1 MKRKRIHLLSA
12 VNAKNV
18 SKSGGTY
25 TIREVCGATDGIV
38 MNGVLYAG
46 DQLESSIDTLEGK
59 PAPAG
64 HPKNEE
70 GHFISALHGDALLN
84 SYMGAICR
92 NARHEGGRS
101 LVDIVINE
109 AQAKAHPDG
118 VKLIE
123 RLDNAIS
130 GTDAEP
136 IHVSTGLLTIPV
148 QANGESRGKKY
159 SRIATNI
166 EYDHLAILLHEQ
178 GAGKPE
184 QGVGMFLNSEGQ
196 PEEIEVA
203 EVNTDADDRRF
214 EGLTGWIRKLLGN
227 ADLSFDQISQGLY
240 KGLADG
246 YWLAEVF
253 DKYAIYSDRDNRMWR
268 QDYSVGSDG
277 SVAWQGQPAEVK
289 RTVSYEAVTT
299 NRHTEID
306 PMKDHI
312 LAALNAAGVQTTGMD
327 DAAMLQAYNLLIA
340 KPVKTE
346 LDAANAKL
354 AEIETAARNAEE
366 TEAASLATELAV
378 NSALTV
384 DDLKKLGVARLKE
397 LKAAKGNTAA
407 PVTPGGAAK
416 PGDEFKAYSLNAFL
430 ETSAK

>member
-38 MNGVLYAG
+38 MNDVLYAG
-46 DQLESSIDTLEGK
+46 DQLESGVDTLEGK

-64 HPKNEE
+64 HPKNAE

-84 SYMGAICR
+84 AYMGAVCR

-101 LVDIVINE
+101 LVDVVINE

-130 GTDAEP
+130 GADAEP
-136 IHVSTGLLTIPV
+136 IHVSTGLLAILV

-159 SRIATNI
+159 TRIATNI

-184 QGVGMFLNSEGQ
+184 QGVGMFLNSDGQ

-240 KGLADG
+240 KGLQDG

-277 SVAWQGQPAEVK
+277 SVAWQGQPSEVK
-289 RTVSYEAVTT
+289 RTVSYEAVS
-299 NRHTEID
+299 NRQPLEFD

-327 DAAMLQAYNLLIA
+327 DAAILKAYGALQA
-340 KPVKTE
+340 KPHV
-346 LDAANAKL
+346 DALAAVNAKL
-354 AEIETAARNAEE
+354 EAIETAARNAEE
-366 TEAASLATELAV
+366 AEAASLATELAV

-384 DDLKKLGVARLKE
+384 DDLKKLGVNRLKE
-397 LKAAKGNTAA
+397 LKAKAA
-407 PVTPGGAAK
+407 PVTPGSGTPAPTAA
-416 PGDEFKAYSLNAFL
+416 YNSLP
-430 ETSAK
+430 E

>member
-64 HPKNEE
+64 HPRNAD
-70 GHFISALHGDALLN
+70 GHFISALDGDALLN
-84 SYMGAICR
+84 AYMGAVCR

-130 GTDAEP
+130 GTDSEP

-159 SRIATNI
+159 TRIATNI

-184 QGVGMFLNSEGQ
+184 QGVGMFLNAEGQ

-203 EVNTDADDRRF
+203 EVNTDAEDRRF

-240 KGLADG
+240 KGLPDG

-277 SVAWQGQPAEVK
+277 SVAWQGQPSEVK
-289 RTVSYEAVTT
+289 RTVSYEAVS
-299 NRHTEID
+299 NRQPLEFD
-306 PMKDHI
+306 PMKETI

-327 DAAMLQAYNLLIA
+327 DAGLLKAYAALQA
-340 KPVKTE
+340 KPHV
-346 LDAANAKL
+346 DALAAVNAKL
-354 AEIETAARNAEE
+354 EAIETAARNAEE
-366 TEAASLATELAV
+366 AEAATLATELAV

-384 DDLKKLGVARLKE
+384 DDLKKLGVNRLKE
-397 LKAAKGNTAA
+397 LKAKAA
-407 PVTPGGAAK
+407 PVTPGGAAQ

>member
-64 HPKNEE
+64 HPKNTE
-70 GHFISALHGDALLN
+70 GHYISALHGDALLN
-84 SYMGAICR
+84 SYMGAVCR

-101 LVDIVINE
+101 LVDVVINE
-109 AQAKAHPDG
+109 AQARAHPDG

-130 GTDAEP
+130 GADAEP

-159 SRIATNI
+159 TRIATNI

-178 GAGKPE
+178 GAGKPD
-184 QGVGMFLNSEGQ
+184 QGVGMFLNADGQ

-203 EVNTDADDRRF
+203 EVNTDPDDRRF

-227 ADLSFDQISQGLY
+227 ADLSFDQISSGLY
-240 KGLADG
+240 KGLQDG
-246 YWLAEVF
+246 NWLAEVF

-277 SVAWQGQPAEVK
+277 SVAWQGQPIEVK
-289 RTVSYEAVTT
+289 RAVSYEAVS
-299 NRHTEID
+299 NRQTESD

-327 DAAMLQAYNLLIA
+327 DAGLLQAYNALQA
-340 KPVKTE
+340 KPHA
-346 LDAANAKL
+346 DALAAVNAKL
-354 AEIETAARNAEE
+354 AEIQTAARNAEE
-366 TEAASLATELAV
+366 AEAATLAAELAV
-378 NSALTV
+378 NSSLTV
-384 DDLKKLGVARLKE
+384 DDLKKLGVNRLKE
-397 LKAAKGNTAA
+397 LKAKAA
-407 PVTPGGAAK
+407 PVTPGGAAQ